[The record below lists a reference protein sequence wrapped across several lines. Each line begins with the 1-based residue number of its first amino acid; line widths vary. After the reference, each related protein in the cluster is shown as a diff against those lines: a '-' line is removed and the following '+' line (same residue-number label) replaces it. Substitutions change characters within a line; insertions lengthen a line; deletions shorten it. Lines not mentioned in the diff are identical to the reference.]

1 MVLSYILSDNR
12 LFQKNPHPRRNAWFL
27 DPPSTWI
34 SKTAWAPPP
43 VRISKFKD
51 PLPTHPDFNKIN
63 LLLDT
68 VILIILNVEEFV

>member
-1 MVLSYILSDNR
+1 MALSYRLSDNG
-12 LFQKNPHPRRNAWFL
+12 LFQKNPNPRRNARFL
-27 DPPSTWI
+27 DPPCTWI

-43 VRISKFKD
+43 LRISKFKD
-51 PLPTHPDFNKIN
+51 PLPKHLHFNKIN